1 MTGALPL
8 LIPLLSAVAPVAAVA
23 PETAQTVTAEQALA
37 NFEEQFRLAR
47 AGICRSGPD
56 PDEVVICGQ
65 RLEDSP
71 YRIAS
76 STRVPGYR
84 EQGPAPLFQFN
95 FGPVR
100 VSCCAISTGNGSGA
114 GLSLSTSF

>member
-1 MTGALPL
+1 MHLISGL
-8 LIPLLSAVAPVAAVA
+8 LAAAQASAAAPPAVPA
-23 PETAQTVTAEQALA
+23 ITAEQALA
-37 NFEEQFRLAR
+37 NFEEGFRLAR

-56 PDEVVICGQ
+56 PEEIVICGR

-84 EQGPAPLFQFN
+84 EAAPGSLFQLS

-100 VSCCAISTGNGSGA
+100 MGCCAISTGNGSGA
-114 GLSLSTSF
+114 GLSLSVSF